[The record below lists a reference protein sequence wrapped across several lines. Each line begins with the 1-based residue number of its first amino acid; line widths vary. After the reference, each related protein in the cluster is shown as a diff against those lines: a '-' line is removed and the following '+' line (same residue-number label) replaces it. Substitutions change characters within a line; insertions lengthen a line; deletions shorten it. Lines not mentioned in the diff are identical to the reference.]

1 MKWILYQKKN
11 NMPTSKRIS
20 NRNLLPTS
28 VKDRNVQTIS
38 ADKIT
43 AGTVIVQIPIG
54 AGGAT
59 DGYILIDGE
68 NNRIIVNDGTYD
80 RVLIGYSLGGF

>member
-1 MKWILYQKKN
+1 
-11 NMPTSKRIS
+11 MPTSKRIS

-28 VKDRNVQTIS
+28 VKNRNVETIS

-43 AGTVIVQIPIG
+43 AGTVLVQIPIG
-54 AGGAT
+54 SGGAT

-68 NNRIIVNDGTYD
+68 NNRIVVNDGTYD
-80 RVLIGYSLGGF
+80 RVLIGFQSGGF